1 MLRSFFSALHNATN
15 YGEVL
20 SYNYKKNS
28 IDFLPCGVIKTK
40 IYVDVLVVINIFIN
54 YFLLSAASLIVRLKP
69 KRIRLAAG
77 AFTGGAYSLVIFL
90 PNIPNILSVFMNFC
104 MSVLL
109 VLIAFAPKKI
119 TVFIKEFAAFFAVNF
134 IFAGL
139 MLAVWLVFKPSGMV
153 YNNAAV
159 YFDIDV
165 KLLVLSTVVCYVVLT
180 LFSKLLKRNS
190 PDDKLFDVK
199 LCNKGAAVFTK
210 ALFDTGNLKA
220 PLKKQALFD
229 TGNLLSDGFSD
240 TPVII
245 AERSV
250 VKKLVPEGIFS
261 FIDGEAALPINADDG
276 SIRLIPAGTVGGE
289 SILRAVLIDSVTVIG
304 KKEAREVKNV
314 ILAESKTPFSS
325 GDYSVLLGPKIFE
338 IREGNQKNERA
349 KKTAGKD

>member
-1 MLRSFFSALHNATN
+1 M
-15 YGEVL
+15 
-20 SYNYKKNS
+20 
-28 IDFLPCGVIKTK
+28 
-40 IYVDVLVVINIFIN
+40 
-54 YFLLSAASLIVRLKP
+54 
-69 KRIRLAAG
+69 
-77 AFTGGAYSLVIFL
+77 
-90 PNIPNILSVFMNFC
+90 
-104 MSVLL
+104 
-109 VLIAFAPKKI
+109 
-119 TVFIKEFAAFFAVNF
+119 NF

-165 KLLVLSTVVCYVVLT
+165 KLLVLSTVVCYAVLT

-210 ALFDTGNLKA
+210 ALFDTGNL
-220 PLKKQALFD
+220 
-229 TGNLLSDGFSD
+229 LSDGFSD

-245 AERSV
+245 A
-250 VKKLVPEGIFS
+250 

>member
-1 MLRSFFSALHNATN
+1 M
-15 YGEVL
+15 
-20 SYNYKKNS
+20 
-28 IDFLPCGVIKTK
+28 
-40 IYVDVLVVINIFIN
+40 
-54 YFLLSAASLIVRLKP
+54 
-69 KRIRLAAG
+69 
-77 AFTGGAYSLVIFL
+77 
-90 PNIPNILSVFMNFC
+90 
-104 MSVLL
+104 
-109 VLIAFAPKKI
+109 
-119 TVFIKEFAAFFAVNF
+119 
-134 IFAGL
+134 
-139 MLAVWLVFKPSGMV
+139 
-153 YNNAAV
+153 
-159 YFDIDV
+159 

-210 ALFDTGNLKA
+210 
-220 PLKKQALFD
+220 ALFD

-276 SIRLIPAGTVGGE
+276 SIRLIPAGTE

-338 IREGNQKNERA
+338 IREGNQKNERV

>member
-1 MLRSFFSALHNATN
+1 MLRSFFVALHNATY

-90 PNIPNILSVFMNFC
+90 PNIPNVLSVFMNFC

-165 KLLVLSTVVCYVVLT
+165 KLLVLSTVVCYAVLT

-210 ALFDTGNLKA
+210 
-220 PLKKQALFD
+220 ALFD

>member
-1 MLRSFFSALHNATN
+1 MHNATN

-77 AFTGGAYSLVIFL
+77 AFAGGAYSLVIFL

-139 MLAVWLVFKPSGMV
+139 MLAVWLVF
-153 YNNAAV
+153 
-159 YFDIDV
+159 
-165 KLLVLSTVVCYVVLT
+165 
-180 LFSKLLKRNS
+180 
-190 PDDKLFDVK
+190 
-199 LCNKGAAVFTK
+199 
-210 ALFDTGNLKA
+210 
-220 PLKKQALFD
+220 
-229 TGNLLSDGFSD
+229 
-240 TPVII
+240 
-245 AERSV
+245 
-250 VKKLVPEGIFS
+250 
-261 FIDGEAALPINADDG
+261 
-276 SIRLIPAGTVGGE
+276 
-289 SILRAVLIDSVTVIG
+289 
-304 KKEAREVKNV
+304 
-314 ILAESKTPFSS
+314 
-325 GDYSVLLGPKIFE
+325 
-338 IREGNQKNERA
+338 
-349 KKTAGKD
+349 

>member
-1 MLRSFFSALHNATN
+1 MLRSFFAALHNATN
-15 YGEVL
+15 YVEVL

-90 PNIPNILSVFMNFC
+90 PNIPNVLSVFMNFC

-165 KLLVLSTVVCYVVLT
+165 KLLVLSTVVCYAVLT

-210 ALFDTGNLKA
+210 ALFDTGNL
-220 PLKKQALFD
+220 
-229 TGNLLSDGFSD
+229 LS
-240 TPVII
+240 
-245 AERSV
+245 
-250 VKKLVPEGIFS
+250 
-261 FIDGEAALPINADDG
+261 
-276 SIRLIPAGTVGGE
+276 VGGE

>member
-1 MLRSFFSALHNATN
+1 
-15 YGEVL
+15 
-20 SYNYKKNS
+20 
-28 IDFLPCGVIKTK
+28 
-40 IYVDVLVVINIFIN
+40 
-54 YFLLSAASLIVRLKP
+54 
-69 KRIRLAAG
+69 
-77 AFTGGAYSLVIFL
+77 
-90 PNIPNILSVFMNFC
+90 

-180 LFSKLLKRNS
+180 LFSKLLKRKS
-190 PDDKLFDVK
+190 AGDKLFDVK
-199 LCNKGAAVFTK
+199 LCNKGSAVFTK
-210 ALFDTGNLKA
+210 
-220 PLKKQALFD
+220 ALFD

>member
-1 MLRSFFSALHNATN
+1 M
-15 YGEVL
+15 
-20 SYNYKKNS
+20 
-28 IDFLPCGVIKTK
+28 IKTK

-77 AFTGGAYSLVIFL
+77 AFAGGAYSLVIFL

-165 KLLVLSTVVCYVVLT
+165 KLLVLSTVVCYAVLT
-180 LFSKLLKRNS
+180 LFSKLLNNHHLLVLSCLSRCLIYKVHAASRN
-190 PDDKLFDVK
+190 
-199 LCNKGAAVFTK
+199 
-210 ALFDTGNLKA
+210 
-220 PLKKQALFD
+220 
-229 TGNLLSDGFSD
+229 GF
-240 TPVII
+240 
-245 AERSV
+245 
-250 VKKLVPEGIFS
+250 
-261 FIDGEAALPINADDG
+261 
-276 SIRLIPAGTVGGE
+276 
-289 SILRAVLIDSVTVIG
+289 
-304 KKEAREVKNV
+304 
-314 ILAESKTPFSS
+314 
-325 GDYSVLLGPKIFE
+325 
-338 IREGNQKNERA
+338 
-349 KKTAGKD
+349 

>member
-1 MLRSFFSALHNATN
+1 MLRSFFAALHNATN

-90 PNIPNILSVFMNFC
+90 PNIPNVLSVFMNFC

-109 VLIAFAPKKI
+109 VLIGFAPKKI

-165 KLLVLSTVVCYVVLT
+165 KLLVLSTVVCYAVLT
-180 LFSKLLKRNS
+180 LFSKLLKRYS

-210 ALFDTGNLKA
+210 
-220 PLKKQALFD
+220 ALFD

-325 GDYSVLLGPKIFE
+325 GDYSVLLGPKIFYFFY
-338 IREGNQKNERA
+338 GNQKNERA
-349 KKTAGKD
+349 KTTAGND